1 MKQKTID
8 GNKIFLNAIEGAGI
22 KIPKSKEEVLK
33 LFDDVEKDL
42 KKMGMR
48 K

>member
-1 MKQKTID
+1 MKQNTIN
-8 GNKIFLNAIEGAGI
+8 GNKIFLKAIEGTGI
-22 KIPKSKEEVLK
+22 KIPESKEEVLK

-42 KKMGMR
+42 KKMGLR